1 MRGTHKLER
10 EEVRLVRIWKRA
22 RQRGIHFLEIGQVR
36 TIEIMK
42 TREGSSL
49 PGEGRHQDWSGH
61 RKKASQQGALTN

>member
-1 MRGTHKLER
+1 VRGTHKLER
-10 EEVRLVRIWKRA
+10 EEVELVRIWKRA

-49 PGEGRHQDWSGH
+49 PREGRCQD
-61 RKKASQQGALTN
+61 